1 MPVIPEQRSS
11 MLSRRAFIGTGVG
24 AGIGVALGI
33 RPEALE
39 GDRFRWAMSSHMF
52 TPLKPHPETG
62 IKMAAKFGFHGIEPW
77 ANELQKYLTQPPE
90 VFKKVLD
97 ESGIGISSV
106 ASGGEYFDTTKLQA
120 TLDNNGANAR
130 FASYFGVTAL
140 KANLGRRPG
149 PENLSSANGRIL
161 AKNLNEV
168 GKRTLEHGVK
178 FAFHP
183 HAWTIVE
190 RKAEVDMILDMTDP
204 KLVFLTLDTCH
215 ASVGGIE
222 SVAFAREN
230 YSRIAHFHFK
240 DTLPVWSAGK
250 GWKGPAPS
258 KEEEAAMA
266 EKLGLPK
273 SPDAIYQRLG
283 TGGVDFPGL
292 MRVLRERNYD
302 GWISLDFNYVDM
314 APGVTIDQDMAAH
327 RKYLV
332 ETLQAS
338 LKG

>member
-1 MPVIPEQRSS
+1 
-11 MLSRRAFIGTGVG
+11 MLTRREFIGATVG
-24 AGIGVALGI
+24 AAVATKAF
-33 RPEALE
+33 ALP
-39 GDRFRWAMSSHMF
+39 GDKFRWAISSHMF

-77 ANELQKYLTQPPE
+77 GNELQKYLTQPPE

-97 ESGIGISSV
+97 EAGIGISSV
-106 ASGGEYFDTTKLQA
+106 ASGGEYFDTTKLQT
-120 TLDNNGANAR
+120 TLDSNGANAK
-130 FASYFGVTAL
+130 FGSYFGIKAL

-149 PENLSSANGRIL
+149 PENLSSANGKIL

-190 RKAEVDMILDMTDP
+190 RKAEVEMILEMTDP
-204 KLVFLTLDTCH
+204 KLVYLTLDTCH

-222 SVAFAREN
+222 SVSFVRN
-230 YSRIAHFHFK
+230 HYSRIAHFHFK

-266 EKLGLPK
+266 KKLGLPA

-292 MRVLRERNYD
+292 IRVLRERNYD

-314 APGVTIDQDMAAH
+314 PPGVTIEQDMAAH

-332 ETLQAS
+332 ETLHAS
-338 LKG
+338 LKT

>member
-1 MPVIPEQRSS
+1 
-11 MLSRRAFIGTGVG
+11 MLTRREFVG
-24 AGIGVALGI
+24 AALGFAVA
-33 RPEALE
+33 RETFALS
-39 GDRFRWAMSSHMF
+39 GDKFRWAISSHMF

-62 IKMAAKFGFHGIEPW
+62 IKMAAQFGFHGIEPW
-77 ANELQKYLTQPPE
+77 GNELQKYLSQPPE

-97 ESGIGISSV
+97 EAGIGISSV
-106 ASGGEYFDTTKLQA
+106 ASGGEYFDTTRLQA
-120 TLDNNGANAR
+120 TLDSNGANAK
-130 FASYFGVTAL
+130 FGSYFAIKAL
-140 KANLGRRPG
+140 KANLGRRLG
-149 PENLSSANGRIL
+149 PENLSSANAKIL

-190 RKAEVDMILDMTDP
+190 RKPEVEMILEMTDP

-222 SVAFAREN
+222 SVSFVRDH

-266 EKLGLPK
+266 KKLGLPP

-292 MRVLRERNYD
+292 VRVLRERNYD

-314 APGVTIDQDMAAH
+314 PPGVTIEQDMAAH

-332 ETLQAS
+332 ETLRAS
-338 LKG
+338 LTK

>member
-1 MPVIPEQRSS
+1 
-11 MLSRRAFIGTGVG
+11 MLNRREFIG
-24 AGIGVALGI
+24 AGISAGLGIALGP
-33 RPEALE
+33 RLHALP
-39 GDRFRWAMSSHMF
+39 GDKFRWAMSSHMF

-62 IKMAAKFGFHGIEPW
+62 IKMAAKFGFHGVEPW
-77 ANELQKYLTQPPE
+77 GNELQKYLSQPPE

-97 ESGIGISSV
+97 ESGISISSV

-120 TLDNNGANAR
+120 TLDSNGANAK

-149 PENLSSANGRIL
+149 PENLSAANGRIL

-190 RKAEVDMILDMTDP
+190 RKAEVDMILEMTDP
-204 KLVFLTLDTCH
+204 KLVFVTLDTCH

-222 SVAFAREN
+222 PATFAREN
-230 YSRIAHFHFK
+230 WSRIAHFHFK

-258 KEEEAAMA
+258 KEEEAAMGA
-266 EKLGLPK
+266 KLGLPK
-273 SPDAIYQRLG
+273 MPDAIYQRLG
-283 TGGVDFPGL
+283 TGGVDFPAL
-292 MRVLRERNYD
+292 IKVLRERNYA

-314 APGVTIDQDMAAH
+314 PPGVTIEQDMAAH

-332 ETLQAS
+332 ETLHAS
-338 LKG
+338 LKS